1 MIAMFDLQQFSG
13 SETFERFSVNW
24 QYVGTEGMMYLM
36 RECHCYWLGDLIA
49 SYADELMRREFVS
62 WHITP
67 NGSGVTVRATDG
79 NETVL
84 ITQEVPWSDLF
95 THLQVPE
102 GKTLKLFQ
110 VWQQQHAVVMLPGEY

>member
-1 MIAMFDLQQFSG
+1 MISMFDLQQFSG
-13 SETFERFSVNW
+13 SETFEQFSVNRR
-24 QYVGTEGMMYLM
+24 YVGTEGLMYLM
-36 RECHCYWLGDLIA
+36 RECKCYWLGDLIA
-49 SYADELMRREFVS
+49 SYAVELMRREFVS

-67 NGSGVTVRATDG
+67 KGSGVTVQATDG

-95 THLQVPE
+95 VHLQVPE